1 MKPSLLRKS
10 VLATGFALM
19 TASGFMSATATAGPN
34 DGPVAA
40 AQPVLPIGTALGS
53 ADLWAV
59 INANG
64 TIARSDGA
72 NAATT
77 AKLVGFTGAYKV
89 GFFRNVR
96 GCVYVATLGG
106 AANVG
111 VPPNGLVVVEGRF
124 DNVNG
129 VFVQTYDRLGAA
141 ADRGFHLFVN
151 C

>member
-1 MKPSLLRKS
+1 MKASLLRKS

-34 DGPVAA
+34 DGPVAPA
-40 AQPVLPIGTALGS
+40 PVLPIGTALGS

-106 AANVG
+106 SSNVG
-111 VPPNGLVVVEGRF
+111 TPPNGILVVEGRF

-129 VFVQTYDRLGAA
+129 VFVQTYAPNGVA
-141 ADRGFHLFVN
+141 ADRPFHLFVN